1 MRRAFPRGAGAPSYS
16 VRAEH
21 IIEHSADEAFRAE
34 NLFFA
39 RIRRQ
44 ILLLNAARA
53 A

>member
-16 VRAEH
+16 VRAAH
-21 IIEHSADEAFRAE
+21 IVEHSADGAFRAE